1 MGLNQFFGTTKN
13 KKIKY
18 EIRLLFFE
26 RYLINLILGKG
37 LVSIFYDWWEMI
49 NICWKWCVRSIFFGL
64 PFLEDCPMIQFREI
78 CFFSVSKHGR
88 WAIYMNAKAQNH
100 LPKNP
105 CNGSSL
111 ISKKNQRYHEISQ
124 KNLGDLS
131 PSYYHLVMTNSLL
144 LKIPHLVRWFTYS
157 KWGFSIAFC
166 MFKGII
172 CIPGCLVT
180 SYNPWD
186 DPGSVGERG
195 SPKMLRFFWGIHQNS
210 GTSSH
215 LNSWVK

>member
-78 CFFSVSKHGR
+78 CFFQSANMEGGQFTWTPKLKI
-88 WAIYMNAKAQNH
+88 IYQKIHVTDLH
-100 LPKNP
+100 LYQ
-105 CNGSSL
+105 
-111 ISKKNQRYHEISQ
+111 KNQRYHEISQ

-195 SPKMLRFFWGIHQNS
+195 SPKMLRFFGGIHQNS